1 MGIRSGKSWRW
12 VYSLFFIP
20 PLPLVKKKKKKEKKI
35 LLQRISF
42 DFNTSK
48 KVCILYYSFFI
59 PITCADSWGTFSRNR
74 ANLLSGNWIQTS
86 TVMLGGMGMQ
96 MWMKMEG
103 K

>member
-1 MGIRSGKSWRW
+1 VG
-12 VYSLFFIP
+12 LF
-20 PLPLVKKKKKKEKKI
+20 LVFYPTATIGEKKKKKEKQI
-35 LLQRISF
+35 LIQLIRF
-42 DFNTSK
+42 AFTSSI

>member
-1 MGIRSGKSWRW
+1 MAFGVGLFLVFYPTSTIFEKIKKGETNMIQLIPFAFTSG
-12 VYSLFFIP
+12 V
-20 PLPLVKKKKKKEKKI
+20 
-35 LLQRISF
+35 
-42 DFNTSK
+42 
-48 KVCILYYSFFI
+48 KVCNLYYSFFI